1 MAGLEFF
8 DGTNWIV
15 IGGNSGGGINLVG
28 DITGSGLTNGIT
40 LTNFNITKNF
50 DVVNHKIINLSAPTL
65 FNDAATKG
73 YVDNK
78 TWTTSQINDFDT
90 QVQNNK
96 LNEIS
101 PPNNSLNLNS
111 QKIIN
116 LKAPESGNDA
126 VNYKLMF
133 DLLQD
138 ETILVWQQAV

>member
-40 LTNFNITKNF
+40 VTNFNITKNF
-50 DVVNHKIINLSAPTL
+50 DVVNHKIINLSPPTL

-78 TWTTSQINDFDT
+78 TWNTSQINDFDT
-90 QVQNNK
+90 QIQNNK
-96 LNEIS
+96 LN
-101 PPNNSLNLNS
+101 
-111 QKIIN
+111 
-116 LKAPESGNDA
+116 
-126 VNYKLMF
+126 
-133 DLLQD
+133 
-138 ETILVWQQAV
+138 

>member
-15 IGGNSGGGINLVG
+15 IGGNSGGSINLVG

-50 DVVNHKIINLSAPTL
+50 DVVNHKIINLSPPTL

>member
-50 DVVNHKIINLSAPTL
+50 DVVNHKIINL
-65 FNDAATKG
+65 
-73 YVDNK
+73 
-78 TWTTSQINDFDT
+78 
-90 QVQNNK
+90 
-96 LNEIS
+96 
-101 PPNNSLNLNS
+101 
-111 QKIIN
+111 
-116 LKAPESGNDA
+116 KAPESGNDA